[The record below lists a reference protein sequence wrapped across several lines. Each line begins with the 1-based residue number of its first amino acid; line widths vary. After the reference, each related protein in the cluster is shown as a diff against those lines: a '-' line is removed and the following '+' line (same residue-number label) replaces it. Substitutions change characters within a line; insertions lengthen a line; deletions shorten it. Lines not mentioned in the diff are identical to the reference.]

1 MDVADATVPPT
12 GEYYDR
18 TLISRR
24 GSMRKKIVIGAVVAL
39 STVLLAGY
47 GSDGDSSKKG
57 KGHQA
62 DKAGKTDKSVSEGA
76 NPKQD
81 GAASSHSAAVKREVT
96 LEVRGSGS
104 SQIYYNLDSNKMEK
118 VTLPWKKTSTI
129 TLETDA
135 EKKVGLG
142 VSVVPGSV
150 TGPDGMLRPAD
161 CVIIVD
167 SEQVVDNSGGKS
179 MCKYMVK

>member
-1 MDVADATVPPT
+1 
-12 GEYYDR
+12 
-18 TLISRR
+18 
-24 GSMRKKIVIGAVVAL
+24 MRKKIVIGAAVAL
-39 STVLLAGY
+39 STVLLAGC

-57 KGHQA
+57 KDHQA
-62 DKAGKTDKSVSEGA
+62 DKAGKADKSVSEGV

-81 GAASSHSAAVKREVT
+81 GAAAGDGAAVKREVT

-104 SQIYYNLDSNKMEK
+104 SKIYYNLDSNKMETVK
-118 VTLPWKKTSTI
+118 LPWKKTSTI

-161 CVIIVD
+161 CVITVD
-167 SEQVVDNSGGKS
+167 GKQVADNSGGKS
-179 MCKYMVK
+179 MCEYTVK